1 MICANIYVKIEKPV
15 GDDIKRIEDAIELM
29 NEIKHA
35 IGKCTS
41 DEAVWEPF
49 LDMANLLEDIKEGK
63 YLY

>member
-1 MICANIYVKIEKPV
+1 MICANMYVKIEKPV
-15 GDDIKRIEDAIELM
+15 ENDVKRIEDAIKLM
-29 NEIKHA
+29 NEIRHA

-41 DEAVWEPF
+41 DEDAWEPF